1 MTRYLFPKTAHCK
14 EGHTKGPGHD
24 LKLSILASSRWRPG
38 RLPLVDGK
46 RGEMET
52 NRKWALS
59 LTAFFLVLSLEA
71 CARDGKVHFP
81 YDARVSDLEG
91 RVTNL
96 ETLRGRPFV
105 AVTYVASMPDCRKR
119 IERFVAL
126 SDFFKEGDIRFVA
139 VDIRPMDTEKFPG
152 AFPEYKGSAQF
163 YKDRIGTVAGK
174 LKVDLVPSTFFVSP
188 GGKII
193 ERIESLHAWDSQDF
207 RNRVNKFIRSH
218 RRPYL

>member
-1 MTRYLFPKTAHCK
+1 
-14 EGHTKGPGHD
+14 
-24 LKLSILASSRWRPG
+24 
-38 RLPLVDGK
+38 
-46 RGEMET
+46 MET

-59 LTAFFLVLSLEA
+59 LTSFFLVLSLEA
-71 CARDGKVHFP
+71 CARGGKVYFP
-81 YDARVSDLEG
+81 YDAQVFGLDG
-91 RVTNL
+91 KVANL

-126 SDFFKEGDIRFVA
+126 SDFFKEGEIRFVA
-139 VDIRPMDTEKFPG
+139 VDISPMEAEMFPG

-163 YKDRIGTVAGK
+163 YKDRIGTVARM
-174 LKVDLVPSTFFVSP
+174 LKVDLVPSTFFFSP

-207 RNRVNKFIRSH
+207 RNRVNKFTRSH